1 LLQLSFPI
9 KALVRSNMDERMAHA
24 TEAAYAHLI
33 QAGGEK

>member
-1 LLQLSFPI
+1 
-9 KALVRSNMDERMAHA
+9 VRSNMDERMAHA